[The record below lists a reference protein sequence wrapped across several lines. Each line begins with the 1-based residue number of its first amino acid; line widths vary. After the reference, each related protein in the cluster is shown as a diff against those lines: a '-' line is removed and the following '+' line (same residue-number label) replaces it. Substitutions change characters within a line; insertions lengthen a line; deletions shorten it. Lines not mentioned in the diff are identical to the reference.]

1 MKVFLSS
8 AVGLEEHGPCS
19 EGNSGDGA
27 PCLCTEISSGMCFDE
42 HLEIASP
49 IWGIQQPGGTAQGF
63 GFIFLH
69 FSYVLRGSSCP

>member
-8 AVGLEEHGPCS
+8 AAGLEEHGPCS

-63 GFIFLH
+63 GFIFPA
-69 FSYVLRGSSCP
+69 F